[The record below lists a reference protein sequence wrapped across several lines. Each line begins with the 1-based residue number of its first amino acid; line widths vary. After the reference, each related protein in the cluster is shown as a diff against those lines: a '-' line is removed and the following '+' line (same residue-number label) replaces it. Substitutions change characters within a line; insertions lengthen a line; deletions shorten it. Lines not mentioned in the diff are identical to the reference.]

1 MDFLYFLN
9 LYLWYGF
16 GLPSYPLFSSYKIE
30 DMGYV
35 MLRNACNVMHFSPP
49 HVHAHITSTPYS
61 LHTLGQLFLQTS
73 VSNKSS
79 HTSCHQ
85 IFLIFCIKL
94 AHYKRFKV
102 TKPDFRKKNVLAQ
115 IWAQNWPKMRFLA
128 HISRKNHQI
137 LLKTS
142 EKVENIVWEAAIV
155 KSNPKPHQLG
165 PIFFNNYDHKD

>member
-16 GLPSYPLFSSYKIE
+16 ALPSYPLFSSYKNE

-35 MLRNACNVMHFSPP
+35 MLCNACNVMRPSPP
-49 HVHAHITSTPYS
+49 HIHTHITSTPYS

-73 VSNKSS
+73 VRQSS
-79 HTSCHQ
+79 HTSHHQ

-94 AHYKRFKV
+94 AFNISRKV

-115 IWAQNWPKMRFLA
+115 IWAQIRPKMRFLDD
-128 HISRKNHQI
+128 ISRKNHQI
-137 LLKTS
+137 SLKTS
-142 EKVENIVWEAAIV
+142 AIVENNER
-155 KSNPKPHQLG
+155 NHP
-165 PIFFNNYDHKD
+165 